1 VKPGNV
7 ILDGVDVKPVAVPPE
22 TPPSPAPTARERIY
36 DAVIV
41 GASFAGLAAARRL
54 GENVVILDRKAPGA
68 GQASSCGAPL
78 PTMSALGA
86 EEAVLQ
92 IHDELVIHTRDDRCA
107 IPLDPPFCTFDYER
121 FANAMLRQVRA
132 RIVRANVRGVDGM
145 RVLTDDAA
153 YEGRALIDASGW
165 RAALGSL
172 LAHGLVDRRW
182 LFCGVE
188 TEVAVR
194 ERGLHF
200 FIEPQGVKDTLGWI
214 FPCGRYS
221 RVGIG
226 SYVGRHPLGR
236 HLDAFLEKLGFTGG
250 ARHGGFFPSAL
261 RAPTAG
267 HAFLVGDAAG
277 QCYPLSG
284 EGIRPAVYFGDHCG
298 RLVRDVVEGRSGYV
312 EALDAYA
319 AEVRRRR
326 WSFRIMRALQNVLL
340 ALPPTGQATLVRLVS
355 PAPIRI
361 PLEWGYNRAI
371 PSAHLAC

>member
-1 VKPGNV
+1 VSHGPW
-7 ILDGVDVKPVAVPPE
+7 
-22 TPPSPAPTARERIY
+22 

-54 GENVVILDRKAPGA
+54 GEHVVILDRTAPGA

-92 IHDELVIHTRDDRCA
+92 IHEELVIHTQRDACVLA
-107 IPLDPPFCTFDYER
+107 LTPPFCTFDYAR
-121 FANAMLRQVRA
+121 FANALLRRVPA
-132 RIVRANVRGVDGM
+132 TIVQANVRGLEGM
-145 RVLTDDAA
+145 RVQTDEGS

-172 LAHGLVDRRW
+172 LHPGLVDRRW

-194 ERGLHF
+194 EQGLHF
-200 FIEPQGVKDTLGWI
+200 YIEPNGWKDTLGWV
-214 FPCGRYS
+214 FPCGSFS

-226 SYVGRHPLGR
+226 SYSGDHPLGTR
-236 HLDAFLEKLGFTGG
+236 LDRFLADFRYQGG

-261 RAPTAG
+261 RTATAG
-267 HAFLVGDAAG
+267 HVFLVGDSAG

-284 EGIRPAVYFGDHCG
+284 EGIRPAVYFGDRCG
-298 RLVRDVVEGRSGYV
+298 ALVAEMLEGRRTYV
-312 EALDAYA
+312 EALAAYA
-319 AEVRRRR
+319 DEVHRRH
-326 WSFRIMRALQNVLL
+326 WSFGVMRRLQDVLL
-340 ALPPTGQATLVRLVS
+340 ALPPAGQAALVRLVS
-355 PAPIRI
+355 AGPIRTT
-361 PLEWGYNRAI
+361 LEWGYDRAI
-371 PSAHLAC
+371 PATPLKLRP